1 MPFSAVFHLHFL
13 FRCQRCSKN
22 FLNHHI
28 AYYNGMNGWTNTA
41 KISIKKKNSLQ
52 APGQILIY
60 KDRKKPRRTF
70 WPDPHTLRVE

>member
-1 MPFSAVFHLHFL
+1 
-13 FRCQRCSKN
+13 
-22 FLNHHI
+22 
-28 AYYNGMNGWTNTA
+28 MNGWTNTA

-60 KDRKKPRRTF
+60 KDRKKPRRAF